1 MVKYDETT
9 NEIQIIESFDWDYVQ
24 GRIKEAQEFYGA
36 CLEDGPVLNLRTGE
50 VEEEDIE
57 SIQKFV
63 EWNPE
68 EKDIKDLME
77 FIADRM
83 DEKEYYDDFFKS
95 EPVLLDALAE
105 WLSDNFGC
113 DIDPADIF
121 EDN

>member
-9 NEIQIIESFDWDYVQ
+9 NEIQIIDSFDWDYVQ
-24 GRIKEAQEFYGA
+24 GRIKEAQEFYKA
-36 CLEDGPVLNLRTGE
+36 CIEDGN
-50 VEEEDIE
+50 VEEEDVE
-57 SIQKFV
+57 NIQKFIG
-63 EWNPE
+63 WNPE
-68 EKDIKDLME
+68 EKDIKDLMG

-105 WLSDNFGC
+105 WLSDEFGC
-113 DIDPADIF
+113 DMDPADIF